1 MYYGHLQSNVFPFN
15 TVIFT
20 GKMLKSKYKQ
30 WFGRE
35 YAQVTGEKVEDD

>member
-1 MYYGHLQSNVFPFN
+1 VM
-15 TVIFT
+15 FT

-35 YAQVTGEKVEDD
+35 YAQITGEKEKE